1 MSEAMITTE
10 DTENTEKGL
19 IECSDEL
26 VGRVIGA
33 AIAVHK
39 ELGAGLL
46 ESVYEAALAIELTE
60 LGIEANRQ
68 VEIAATYRGRP
79 LGLGFRADIL
89 VAGGLLLELKAVEK
103 LNDVHLG
110 QVITYLRM
118 LRIKRALLINFNER
132 LLKNGIRRISI

>member
-1 MSEAMITTE
+1 MITTE
-10 DTENTEKGL
+10 DTESTEKGL
-19 IECSDEL
+19 VECSDAL

-46 ESVYEAALAIELTE
+46 ESVYEAALAIELGE
-60 LGIEANRQ
+60 LGIEASRQ
-68 VEIAATYRGRP
+68 VEIAATYRGQA

-89 VAGGLLLELKAVEK
+89 VAGSLLLELKAVEK
-103 LNDVHLG
+103 LNDAHLG
-110 QVITYLRM
+110 QVITYLKM

>member
-1 MSEAMITTE
+1 MITTE
-10 DTENTEKGL
+10 DSENTEKGL
-19 IECSDEL
+19 VECSDEL

-39 ELGAGLL
+39 ELGAVLL

-68 VEIAATYRGRP
+68 VEIAATYRGHP

>member
-1 MSEAMITTE
+1 MITTE
-10 DTENTEKGL
+10 DTESTEKGL
-19 IECSDEL
+19 VECSDEL

-39 ELGAGLL
+39 ALGAGLL
-46 ESVYEAALAIELTE
+46 ESVYEAALAIELGE

-68 VEIAATYRGRP
+68 IEIAATYRGQS

-89 VAGGLLLELKAVEK
+89 VAGSLLLELKAVEK
-103 LNDVHLG
+103 LNDAHLG
-110 QVITYLRM
+110 QVITYLKM

-132 LLKNGIRRISI
+132 LLKNGIRRVSI